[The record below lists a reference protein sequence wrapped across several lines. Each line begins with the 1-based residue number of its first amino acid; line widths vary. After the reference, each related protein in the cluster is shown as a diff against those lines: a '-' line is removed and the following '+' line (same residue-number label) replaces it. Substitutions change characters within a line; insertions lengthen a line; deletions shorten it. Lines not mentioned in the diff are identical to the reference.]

1 MKIKFYT
8 ARDGTPYRCIYN
20 NKAQLH
26 NLEGPAVIFECGYTE
41 YWIDGVMLTEA
52 QFKARG
58 VITLDYS
65 SAVVDNGES
74 VTF

>member
-1 MKIKFYT
+1 MKTKFYI

-20 NKAQLH
+20 NKGELH
-26 NLEGPAVIFECGYTE
+26 HLGGPAVIFDDGYTE
-41 YWIDGVMLTEA
+41 YWIDGTMISKA
-52 QFKARG
+52 QFDARG

-74 VTF
+74 ITF

>member
-8 ARDGTPYRCIYN
+8 ARDGTPYTCTYN
-20 NKAQLH
+20 SKGQLH
-26 NLEGPAVIFECGYTE
+26 NPDGPAVVFNCCYTE

-52 QFKARG
+52 QFKALG
-58 VITLDYS
+58 KITLDYS

-74 VTF
+74 ITF